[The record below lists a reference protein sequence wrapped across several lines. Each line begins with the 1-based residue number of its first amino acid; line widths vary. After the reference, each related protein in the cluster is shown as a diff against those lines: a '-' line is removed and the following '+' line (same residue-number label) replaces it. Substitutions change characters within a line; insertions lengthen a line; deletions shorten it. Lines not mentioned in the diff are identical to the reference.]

1 MTLARGGSSRRSFG
15 PPGVDAPRPP
25 IRGLVLRGQRPPAS
39 RCRTVF
45 LEVEQDTH
53 RTIVNS
59 GWRSCPTRSGSTAKR
74 SRSPKQPRKWPRGYR
89 DPRWISLRAARAPG
103 CDRPTPRAGPPQG
116 GAMVNAG
123 TRPLASVGGGDLL
136 CHAPHLERRA
146 FDEDHPSSSLVMR
159 TGSVTRLR
167 PRQRSRPGL
176 QTRASSTQTC
186 PLVIERVQR
195 ERVGSPAAGIRS

>member
-1 MTLARGGSSRRSFG
+1 MST
-15 PPGVDAPRPP
+15 PPRPP

-45 LEVEQDTH
+45 LEVGQVTH

-59 GWRSCPTRSGSTAKR
+59 GWRAARRDQEARRNEAAARNSPGNGQGDIATPGGSRSGQQEHQDATG
-74 SRSPKQPRKWPRGYR
+74 QP
-89 DPRWISLRAARAPG
+89 PG
-103 CDRPTPRAGPPQG
+103 QVPPQG
-116 GAMVNAG
+116 GAMVDAVLHSLNRDDGPGSARGNAG

-136 CHAPHLERRA
+136 CHAPHL
-146 FDEDHPSSSLVMR
+146 MR

-186 PLVIERVQR
+186 PLVIERVRR